1 MIIPR
6 KVVDLAQKV
15 GGKGLVKVQKFSPEI
30 LTAVGV
36 VGFVGATVLAA
47 RATLKLEDTID
58 KIHNDV
64 YEVKEYKD
72 GNKAELTKVYI
83 KGGLDLTKLYLPT
96 ISVVVL
102 SGVAIISAHGIMTKR
117 QAGLVAAYAVL
128 ERGFNEYRARVIE
141 EFGEEKDRE
150 FQSGIKY
157 TTVTK
162 DGETKREATEFLRN
176 DLTEYQRLFGPDNI
190 NFSQDPDFNVFFL
203 TAQQNV
209 LNDKLQNRGHLF
221 LNDVLDALGFP
232 QTPAGAVVGWL
243 KEGKTE
249 NGDGFVDFGADKWEN
264 IVYGAHYDGRE
275 GTILLEF
282 NVDGPIWDKI

>member
-6 KVVDLAQKV
+6 KVVSLASKV
-15 GGKGLVKVQKFSPEI
+15 GGKGLTKVQKFSPEI

-36 VGFVGATVLAA
+36 IGFVGTAVLAA
-47 RATLKLEDTID
+47 KATLKLEDTID
-58 KIHNDV
+58 KIT
-64 YEVKEYKD
+64 YEREEVKLN
-72 GNKAELTKVYI
+72 GGSKADLSKVYI
-83 KGGLDLTKLYLPT
+83 RGSFELAKLYLPT
-96 ISVVVL
+96 ISVGVL

-141 EFGEEKDRE
+141 EYGEEKDRE
-150 FQSGIKY
+150 FQSGLKY
-157 TTVTK
+157 KTTTK

-176 DLTEYQRLFGPDNI
+176 DLTEYQRLFSPQNI
-190 NFSQDPDFNVFFL
+190 NFSQNPDFNVFFL
-203 TAQQNV
+203 TAQQSV
-209 LNDKLQNRGHLF
+209 LNDKLHNRGHLF
-221 LNDVLDALGFP
+221 LNEALEALGFEH
-232 QTPAGAVVGWL
+232 TPAGAVVGWVRDS
-243 KEGKTE
+243 E

-264 IVYGAHYDGRE
+264 IVYGAHYDGTE